1 MIEDDDKVLEN
12 AEQNFKD
19 MESYLKSGG
28 KPVTSADVSN
38 MGRCV
43 VDGLKSGIEHNTDGN
58 KATTAVLGVSLKK
71 ASESLKFLSNS
82 LSKLSSQLKKGG
94 K

>member
-1 MIEDDDKVLEN
+1 MIKDDDNVLEVS
-12 AEQNFKD
+12 EKHFKD

-28 KPVTSADVSN
+28 KPVTSADISN
-38 MGRCV
+38 MGSCV
-43 VDGLKSGIEHNTDGN
+43 VDGIKSGIEHNTDGN

-71 ASESLKFLSNS
+71 ASESLKYLSNA
-82 LSKLSSQLKKGG
+82 LSTLFNKLNKGC

>member
-71 ASESLKFLSNS
+71 ASESLKFLSNA
-82 LSKLSSQLKKGG
+82 LSTLYSQLKKGG